1 MTFEE
6 TLAVWLPTQRWFA
19 GKGAPITDLAI
30 TSDTTLAHGNPGLRH
45 LMVAVSQRDATDTYQ
60 LFIGLRP
67 AILDRL
73 RHVLIGPA
81 DPDTVAY
88 DGLHDSELTRLL
100 LTAIAEQRTIGPL
113 RFARES
119 ASAITT
125 DLDSL
130 ALTGEQSNTSLLFG
144 EESILKVFR
153 RPAPGP
159 NPDLEVPAALAR
171 FGSPHVAAPLGSIE
185 AELNGGNTVLA
196 ILSTYLRA
204 ATDGWSL
211 AATSVRDLFA
221 SDSAQAAE
229 AGGDFAGEAHRLGEA
244 TAEVHRDLAAAFGT
258 DELPSD
264 AFGELSRQMIA
275 RLEAA
280 QAAVPALAECDATLR
295 AAFSEVAAIDGP
307 LVVQRIHGDYHLGQ
321 VMRTQTGWVLL
332 DFEGEPA
339 TPLTQRRAQA
349 PALRDVAGMLRSFE
363 YAARYQIPGHEDTDR
378 VQAAARDWVRR
389 NQGAFCGG
397 YAQAGGPDPVKH
409 ATLLRALTLDKAVYE
424 VMYEARN
431 RPAWL
436 SIPLR
441 SIADAWGPAEA
452 GAGGSAPAAPEE
464 RTVREIR
471 AAGSGRAGG
480 AAAPGRAAGAAAG
493 KRAAGSA
500 RAGRERRAPRGAPAS
515 PGGLAPPRD
524 PAAHDERGGDL

>member
-6 TLAVWLPTQRWFA
+6 ALAVWLPTQRWFA
-19 GKGAPITDLAI
+19 GKGTPITHLAV
-30 TSDTTLAHGNPGLRH
+30 TSDTVLADGNPGLRH
-45 LMVAVSQRDATDTYQ
+45 LMVAVSQRDSTDTYQ

-67 AILDRL
+67 AIPDTL
-73 RHVLIGPA
+73 RHALIGPA
-81 DPDTVAY
+81 GPDTVAY

-100 LTAIAEQRTIGPL
+100 LTAIAGQKDMGPL
-113 RFARES
+113 RFARE
-119 ASAITT
+119 ATT
-125 DLDSL
+125 EMDTALDSL
-130 ALTGEQSNTSLLFG
+130 VLTGEQSNTSLLFG

-171 FGSPHVAAPLGSIE
+171 FGSPHVAAPLGWIE
-185 AELNGGNTVLA
+185 ADLNGERTVLA

-204 ATDGWSL
+204 AADGWSL
-211 AATSVRDLFA
+211 AATSIRDLYA
-221 SDSAQAAE
+221 SDSDRADE

-258 DELPSD
+258 DELPPD
-264 AFGELSRQMIA
+264 AFGELSRQMLA

-280 QAAVPALAECDATLR
+280 LATVPGLAEHGATLR
-295 AAFSEVAAIDGP
+295 AAFGEVATIDGP
-307 LVVQRIHGDYHLGQ
+307 LLVQRIHGDYHLGQ

-339 TPLTQRRAQA
+339 APLIQRRAQS

-363 YAARYQIPGHEDTDR
+363 YAARYQIPGHEDTAR
-378 VQAAARDWVRR
+378 VRAAAREWVRR
-389 NQGAFCGG
+389 NQGAFCAG

-424 VMYEARN
+424 AVYEARN

-441 SIADAWGPAEA
+441 SIAEAWGAQEV
-452 GAGGSAPAAPEE
+452 GTGG
-464 RTVREIR
+464 T
-471 AAGSGRAGG
+471 G
-480 AAAPGRAAGAAAG
+480 
-493 KRAAGSA
+493 
-500 RAGRERRAPRGAPAS
+500 
-515 PGGLAPPRD
+515 
-524 PAAHDERGGDL
+524 PAAHDVPAGRAGHDDPAARDERGGAP